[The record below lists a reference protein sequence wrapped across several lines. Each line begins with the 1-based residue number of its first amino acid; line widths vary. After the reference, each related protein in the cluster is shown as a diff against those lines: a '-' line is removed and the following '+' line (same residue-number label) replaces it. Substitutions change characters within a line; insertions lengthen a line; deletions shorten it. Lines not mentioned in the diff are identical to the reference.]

1 MAIPVMY
8 IYIPSYTFLER
19 VNKRKR
25 EKKKTKRKQK
35 LEIGRDTKGK
45 KIVSGEEKIAR
56 ESTHNVSRGCIG
68 RRKVVG
74 TVSPVV
80 NSVNV
85 EFKPEK
91 SSYYGISEM
100 IDRVNNGGRAVGRSF
115 EEREIQR
122 RGKKRKEWNDEK

>member
-25 EKKKTKRKQK
+25 EKKNKEETKVGNRT
-35 LEIGRDTKGK
+35 GYPKGK